1 MKDIE
6 LGTWKTEFITDKVA
20 WNQGFGAG
28 RFWDGSGSGRLRLR
42 NPAWNNKYKKVQS
55 VGMQLLPIKSLFL
68 ITKANNLLPLTR

>member
-28 RFWDGSGSGRLRLR
+28 RFWDGSGSET
-42 NPAWNNKYKKVQS
+42 
-55 VGMQLLPIKSLFL
+55 LPGTISIKSAVCWHAA
-68 ITKANNLLPLTR
+68 IAY